1 MPTCIWNSVLLFLL
15 VCALLG
21 AAWLN
26 SISFAGEGAIELIHS
41 ETLFFLVLAGLSLKV
56 QGCHFFLKK
65 KEKKELIGVLNLSA
79 TNFKL

>member
-41 ETLFFLVLAGLSLKV
+41 ETFFLFWQASRLKFKGV
-56 QGCHFFLKK
+56 TFF
-65 KEKKELIGVLNLSA
+65 
-79 TNFKL
+79 

>member
-1 MPTCIWNSVLLFLL
+1 MPTCLWNCVLVFLL
-15 VCALLG
+15 VCTLLG
-21 AAWLN
+21 GAWLN

-41 ETLFFLVLAGLSLKV
+41 ENFFLVLAGLSLKV

-65 KEKKELIGVLNLSA
+65 KTELIGVLNMSA

>member
-41 ETLFFLVLAGLSLKV
+41 ETFFFWSW
-56 QGCHFFLKK
+56 QGSRLEFKGVTFF
-65 KEKKELIGVLNLSA
+65 
-79 TNFKL
+79 

>member
-41 ETLFFLVLAGLSLKV
+41 ETFFFWSWQGSRLKFKGV
-56 QGCHFFLKK
+56 TFF
-65 KEKKELIGVLNLSA
+65 
-79 TNFKL
+79 